1 MNRMGDINWNLKPLQ
16 PVLYLARSDRK
27 TITRLSEAKNIV
39 FNEASEKVFE
49 LDFSL
54 PYYIEKNGQM
64 IKNPNI
70 DKIGVMMLIKMELG
84 EREEWFILSTPST
97 STGSEGDEHNYKAF
111 STANQMS
118 GVSIRGYSSEQPR
131 ILSDYLDILISS
143 SGETYWTKGYVDGAL
158 DAKFRSFEFDSG
170 NLLQAIYELANKF
183 EAIVEFDSVKS
194 KVNMYAKEKYGRDE
208 KLVVSHDNYLVQA
221 TKTEDALA
229 MVTQMVLYGSDG
241 LTINRI
247 SPTGAN
253 YIEDFSYF
261 LQGFEYDF
269 ENEKVISSSK
279 FMSDELALALVKYS
293 QLVYS
298 KGELFREYLDEI
310 ESIELELIPKI
321 IQLNDLK
328 TELNTTKN
336 SIDIWLTANNG
347 KPNHELNEKRDELE
361 LAISNLESYMESRKK
376 RIAEIAGESYLT
388 DRFIQYGAE
397 GGLMGLLK
405 EEMLLTN
412 NFSSELLDE
421 RANFIIK
428 KDYTNDSIIDDRD
441 LLEEGIKEFERLKE
455 PKIDVSMDMLNIL
468 DLIEAQRDW
477 NRLKLGDKIRIVSPE
492 IDLDVYAHIN
502 EVTYEFEDGKIKVN
516 ITNISRAMSRKDAFL
531 DLMYKANTASNSI
544 QVNKDSWSKG
554 KDANDKVN
562 AILNNVWDATKNKIS
577 GGVYSTVEISDRG
590 ILSRDPDDPDNT
602 YLVLLNGLLAITQD
616 GGKSWKNAITNMGV
630 IAERLYGQIITG
642 QNLTIGDADGILQ
655 FVGNKGIVSDSDGN
669 MVMKIGL
676 VEEATKV
683 GQADKYGILLFRGS
697 TNKVYLTQED
707 GLVIQKASS
716 NGWENVFSADID
728 GNFTA
733 KDFFMVNM
741 RIVNAEIAGQGVY
754 LDSQDGIRVDGAG
767 MRQIMINADKGIEML
782 DIVGNRVFY
791 LDTNGNINVR
801 GINII
806 SGVLAGRDVETIG
819 QSIDDLEVALTDV
832 EEYIDGA
839 FKDSVISASE
849 AKIIENHIETL
860 NNEKTDIDA
869 HYTTIYSDTNLTG
882 TPKTALFASKAEY
895 DSKHNALVT
904 AIKNAIADGS
914 ITPAEKTN
922 VDNKFKEYR
931 TALSD
936 ISSKLE
942 LAKKAITNKVVEPV
956 DLKATTALN
965 TANSASQSAS
975 DALTKANGLETKVTT
990 IEATATDAFANAEN
1004 AKLIAGNAK
1013 QMADKAIE
1021 NAQTALNKA
1030 GTALSNA
1037 QDALDGLSSK
1047 ENTILKQSTAPT
1059 NPVSG
1064 QLWLDTSN
1072 ATLHQL
1078 KRWSGTA
1085 WITATP
1091 TTPTQVGA
1099 EAIITKSNTAPS
1111 HSNGRLWM
1119 DTSVTPN
1126 VLYRSNGT
1134 AWIKVTPTSA
1144 GEVGAYTIA
1153 QVDNA
1158 LNNKVSTTTYN
1169 LDKES
1174 ILKSISENTTAI
1186 SQNTSEIALKANKT
1200 YVDQIEGRVS
1210 TAESTLRVHADEIAS
1225 KVSSTEFNKVE
1236 NRLTTAESTISQ
1248 TATAVST
1255 KVEMSTFNTE
1265 LAKKESTIIKQST
1278 APSSPVVGQLWLDT
1292 STNLNQLKRWTGST
1306 WAKATPTTATEVG
1319 AETNII
1325 KSNTAPSSPTNGQ
1338 LWLDTNFTPNILK
1351 RWSGSAWVNATPT
1364 SASEVGAETS
1374 IHKGT
1379 TAPVSP
1385 AVGQLWLDTT
1395 NPNLNDIKRWDGS
1408 AWKKV
1413 TPTTSGDIGAEREII
1428 KSNTAPTHLNGRLW
1442 LDTTV
1447 TPNVLYRSTG
1457 SAWVKATPTTPS
1469 EIGAYSE
1476 NDGRLLSGK
1485 VTTAEEDINS
1495 LKGEIVNKVSTT
1507 EFSIF
1512 KKGIGNLVSNPTMTG
1527 TTVGWTPSTGS
1538 ATLSVE
1544 SATDFD
1550 GNASTNALVST
1561 SSVDAHNSSDL
1572 FDVDPSKMYEFSLW
1586 IKNDLAVGLNYVGL
1600 YSYLENGSTSTAVT
1614 PVAISTGATGT
1625 ATTNPYFWIGGKIT
1639 TWRKIVGFLLPAGT
1653 NPANIKNLIPSGA
1666 SEISTTAYIMPTNM
1680 RKAKFRFLNWS
1691 NGGTTVKTYVVNP
1704 RVVETNSDLII
1715 PKFTNLESSI
1725 TQTNNS
1731 ISLKVSKTT
1740 IDTANKTGIYNDVLN
1755 SRVATASH
1763 TGYLV
1768 IDTGITMTNQMTNVT
1783 IQGYNYSGA
1792 SNSLIDLDVGFY
1804 ATSSNTFANYSY
1816 VNKGSVDPD
1825 EVRVAIKNSKVSII
1839 LGSPTKVWSYPNI
1852 LVPKV
1857 QVSHGTPATSFGDG
1871 WALSTATAIS
1881 GFTAVTLLP
1890 IGKFRSGVNQITNS
1904 TFNSYEDPTETVS
1917 TRTPK
1922 EWEGNGI
1929 NQFDILDPE
1938 NDNPYAHI
1946 LHMYKTGLTSDA
1958 NLALYS
1964 KAIPLNGMST
1974 NMYTFSFDVK
1984 ITGLSTISDSS
1995 AVIRLMTF
2003 TDAESTTS
2011 PSQTITITKK
2021 NIVDKG
2027 LTDGNW
2033 FRFKYQVP
2041 AITAGAYLR
2050 VSPFLQRNGDVKL
2063 RQLMFEEGTE
2073 SSNWNQ
2079 SPSDTVGLIFKV
2091 SEVEQKVDEKAIIST
2106 VRNSDLYKSDF
2117 DSYVSNDKLSE
2128 YSFSTTEDLKS
2139 GLNGLDATLKKIITD
2154 EISAVK
2160 TEYSSVN
2167 QTARDIT
2174 LSVSNGGGV
2183 NRLINSVGWAG
2194 TTAGWTQVVASGGSL
2209 TTRQDEVSS
2218 TTDIGELEMLGSG
2231 SAWVMKNASITQ
2243 KVKTPLTTQIKNPQT
2258 GALENIASK
2267 YTISAL
2273 LSRTA
2278 SSSPLKFQVSSNGTN
2293 FVDVATTDSSSYSWN
2308 KIVGVFTPTSEYTH
2322 IRVVS
2327 TGTVGQTEVT
2337 NLMVNDGE
2345 TPMQWSNHPTEL
2357 YSASARFDR
2366 FGMVISNNTTQNYT
2380 KITTDEFAGYAPV
2393 NGTMKRIF
2401 TLNGTTTEVNNL
2413 DATEFISVGTIK
2425 IQRINSGGRRGVA
2438 FLPIDDDNV

>member
-1 MNRMGDINWNLKPLQ
+1 MNRMGDINWNLKPIQ

-27 TITRLSEAKNIV
+27 TVTRLSEAKNIV

-54 PYYIEKNGQM
+54 PYYIEKNGKM

-84 EREEWFILSTPST
+84 ERVEWFILSTPST
-97 STGSEGDEHNYKAF
+97 KTDNSGDDHSYKAF

-143 SGETYWTKGYVDGAL
+143 SSETYWTKGYVDGDL
-158 DAKFRSFEFDSG
+158 DAKFRSFEFDAG
-170 NLLQAIYELANKF
+170 NLLQAIYELATKF
-183 EAIVEFDSVKS
+183 EAIVEFDTQQS
-194 KVNMYAKEKYGRDE
+194 KVNMYAKENYGRED
-208 KLVVSHDNYLVQA
+208 KLVLSHDNYLVQA
-221 TKTEDALA
+221 TKTEDGLA
-229 MVTQMVLYGSDG
+229 MVTQLALYGSDG

-269 ENEKVISSSK
+269 EYNRVISSSK
-279 FMSDELALALVKYS
+279 YMSDELALALVKYS
-293 QLVYS
+293 QLVHS

-310 ESIELELIPKI
+310 EAIELELIPKI
-321 IQLNDLK
+321 IELNDLK
-328 TELNTTKN
+328 TELNKTRN
-336 SIDIWLTANNG
+336 AIDIWLTANNG
-347 KPNHELNEKRDELE
+347 QANSELNERRDELE
-361 LAISNLESYMESRKK
+361 YQIAVIESYIDSKK
-376 RIAEIAGESYLT
+376 TRISEIAGESYLT

-397 GGLMGLLK
+397 GGLMGVLK

-412 NFSSELLDE
+412 NFSDELLDE

-428 KDYTNDSIIDDRD
+428 KDYSNDAIIDDRD

-455 PKIDVSMDMLNIL
+455 PKIDVSVDMLNIL
-468 DLIEAQRDW
+468 ELIEAQRDW
-477 NRLKLGDKIRIVSPE
+477 DRLKLGDKIRITSPE

-502 EVTYEFEDGKIKVN
+502 EVTYNFEEGNINVN
-516 ITNISRAMSRKDAFL
+516 ITNISRANSKKDAFL
-531 DLMYKANTASNSI
+531 ELMYKANTASNSI

-554 KDANDKVN
+554 KDADDKVN
-562 AILNNVWDATKNKIS
+562 AILNNVWDATKNKITS
-577 GGVYSTVEISDRG
+577 GVYSSIEISDRG

-602 YLVLLNGLLAITQD
+602 YLVLLNGLLAITRD
-616 GGKSWKNAITNMGV
+616 GGKSWKNAITSEGV

-669 MVMKIGL
+669 MVMKLGL
-676 VEEATKV
+676 VEEATQV
-683 GQADKYGILLFRGS
+683 GEADRYGLLLFRGS

-707 GLVIQKASS
+707 GLIIQKSTS
-716 NGWENVFSADID
+716 NGWENVFSADIE

-733 KDFFMVNM
+733 KDFSMVNM
-741 RIVNAEIAGQGVY
+741 RIVNAEISGQGVY
-754 LDSQDGIRVDGAG
+754 LDSADGVRIDGAG
-767 MRQIMINADKGIEML
+767 MRQITLNADKGIEML

-791 LDTNGNINVR
+791 LDGNGNINVR

-806 SGVLAGRDVETIG
+806 SGALAGRDVETIS
-819 QSIDDLEVALTDV
+819 QSIDDLEVALIDV
-832 EEYIDGA
+832 ETYVDGA
-839 FKDSVISASE
+839 FKDSIISESE
-849 AKIIENHIETL
+849 AKIIANHIETL

-869 HYTTIYSDTNLTG
+869 HYMTIYSDSNLEG
-882 TPKTALFASKAEY
+882 TPKTNLFASKTEY

-904 AIKNAIADGS
+904 AIQNAIEDGS
-914 ITPAEKTN
+914 ITPSEKTN
-922 VDNKFKEYR
+922 VNNKFNEYR

-942 LAKKAITNKVVEPV
+942 IAKKAITNKVVEPI
-956 DLKATTALN
+956 DLKATTALD
-965 TANSASQSAS
+965 TANSASQDAS
-975 DALTKANGLETKVTT
+975 DALTTANGLDSRVTT
-990 IEATATDAFANAEN
+990 VEATATDAFANAEN
-1004 AKLIAGNAK
+1004 AELIAGNAEST
-1013 QMADKAIE
+1013 ANTALT
-1021 NAQTALNKA
+1021 NAQTALDNA

-1037 QDALDGLSSK
+1037 QDALDGLASK
-1047 ENTILKQSTAPT
+1047 ENTILKQSTAPA

-1072 ATLHQL
+1072 ANLHQL

-1099 EAIITKSNTAPS
+1099 EAIITKSNTAPP
-1111 HSNGRLWM
+1111 HSNGKLWM
-1119 DTSVTPN
+1119 DTSTTPN
-1126 VLYRSNGT
+1126 ILYRSNGT

-1144 GEVGAYTIA
+1144 GEVGAYTISE
-1153 QVDNA
+1153 VDSA

-1169 LDKES
+1169 IDKQG
-1174 ILKSISENTTAI
+1174 ILQSISDNTTAI
-1186 SQNTSEIALKANKT
+1186 NQNTSEIALKANQT
-1200 YVDQIEGRVS
+1200 YVDQIEGRV
-1210 TAESTLRVHADEIAS
+1210 TNAESALTVQANQIAS
-1225 KVSSTEFNKVE
+1225 KVSLTDFNAVE
-1236 NRLTTAESTISQ
+1236 NRLTTAESNISQ
-1248 TATAVST
+1248 TASAVNT

-1265 LAKKESTIIKQST
+1265 LAKKESTIIKQPT
-1278 APSSPVVGQLWLDT
+1278 APSSPV
-1292 STNLNQLKRWTGST
+1292 
-1306 WAKATPTTATEVG
+1306 
-1319 AETNII
+1319 
-1325 KSNTAPSSPTNGQ
+1325 
-1338 LWLDTNFTPNILK
+1338 
-1351 RWSGSAWVNATPT
+1351 
-1364 SASEVGAETS
+1364 
-1374 IHKGT
+1374 
-1379 TAPVSP
+1379 
-1385 AVGQLWLDTT
+1385 VGQLWLDTT

-1408 AWKKV
+1408 AWRKV

-1469 EIGAYSE
+1469 EIGAYPE

-1507 EFSIF
+1507 EFSLF
-1512 KKGIGNLVSNPTMTG
+1512 KKSVGNLVSNPTLTG
-1527 TTVGWTPSTGS
+1527 TAVGWGTSTGS

-1561 SSVDAHNSSDL
+1561 SSVDVHNSSDL

-1614 PVAISTGATGT
+1614 PVTISTGATGT
-1625 ATTNPYFWIGGKIT
+1625 ATTNPYFWTGSKTT

-1691 NGGTTVKTYVVNP
+1691 NAGTTVKTYVVNP

-1946 LHMYKTGLTSDA
+1946 LHMYKTGLTSDV

-1974 NMYTFSFDVK
+1974 NMYTFSFDIK

-2050 VSPFLQRNGDVKL
+2050 VSPFLQRNGNVKL

-2073 SSNWNQ
+2073 PSNWNQ

-2278 SSSPLKFQVSSNGTN
+2278 SSSPLKFQVSSDGTN